1 MGIRHGH
8 IYLEEAKKTNLYKTI
23 FCIFVI
29 IGAAASLQ
37 AAVDFADAMV
47 FSMMVP
53 NMIGLYLL
61 TPKVKEELKRYRKAI
76 RLKKDKKLIKKMHL
90 F

>member
-1 MGIRHGH
+1 LDAVKKRN
-8 IYLEEAKKTNLYKTI
+8 IYKII

-37 AAVDFADAMV
+37 AVVDFADAMV
-47 FSMMVP
+47 FSMLVP

-61 TPKVKEELKRYRKAI
+61 APKVKEELIRYKKAI
-76 RLKKDKKLIKKMHL
+76 LKQKTAIE
-90 F
+90 